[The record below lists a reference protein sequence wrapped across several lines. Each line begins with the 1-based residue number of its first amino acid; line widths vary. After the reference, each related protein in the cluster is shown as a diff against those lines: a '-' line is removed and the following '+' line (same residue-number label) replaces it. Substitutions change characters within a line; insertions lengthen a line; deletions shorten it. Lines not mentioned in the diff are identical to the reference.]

1 MPGKVPTPTHT
12 PLAALPAVALDLE
25 ATGLDVRNDRVVQA
39 AAIPMLGA
47 EILETPRLEQ
57 LVNPG
62 IPIPESARRIHGLS
76 DADVADAPSF
86 PEIAETLRE
95 TLSGRVVIGHHI
107 GFDLAL
113 LRNEAARAGID
124 WTEPPSLDIA
134 MLLGAMA
141 PSLPDLGLE
150 TVTRHL
156 GVTIRG
162 RHSAMGDSLAAAEA
176 FAKLIPMMR
185 EREIRTLGEA
195 QALAARRDDLMRR
208 QVEQGWHEPVAAPR
222 EPEKPPFQIDS
233 FVFQRRL
240 QDLMSAPPV
249 FADRDMTLRAAA
261 KAMVEQRIGAL
272 LVGDINRPPEGIVTE
287 RDLLRT
293 VARDA
298 VDLDRTRIGMVM
310 TSPVAGMPGDE
321 MVYRALARMDRLGIR
336 HLCVLDESG
345 LAAGMVSQRDLLE
358 HRARS
363 ATIIDDALG
372 EADSV
377 QALAAAYGRVPQAAT
392 QLAAEGLNGAEVAR
406 IVSTELR
413 ALSRRAVALALH
425 QMKEAGQGE
434 PPAAWCFFL
443 LGSAGRGESLLS
455 ADQDNALIHAGTDT
469 DDVWFDVLGQRVSE
483 FLDEAGVPFCKGG
496 VMAANAEWRGT
507 VDDWRNRV
515 GTWLQRARPE
525 DILNVDIFFDL
536 VPVAGN
542 RELGHALHRDAVAEA
557 AQRPAFLGLLAASV
571 NSYTPQFTLL
581 GRPLVEDGRIDLK
594 RNGLLP
600 LVGFG
605 RALALKSGSTAR
617 ATPERIRDIL
627 AAGRIGEGDANRL
640 IETHEVLMGY
650 VLRQQIADIRDGI
663 PPSSRVALATLVR
676 GERGDLR
683 DRLHALDNIV
693 SQIRSLMAG

>member
-1 MPGKVPTPTHT
+1 MV
-12 PLAALPAVALDLE
+12 LDLE
-25 ATGLDVRNDRVVQA
+25 ATGLDVRNDRIVQA
-39 AAIPMLGA
+39 AALPMLGA
-47 EILETPRLEQ
+47 EIVDAPRLEQ

-62 IPIPESARRIHGLS
+62 IPIPESARRIHGLG
-76 DADVADAPSF
+76 DADVAGAPSF
-86 PEIAETLRE
+86 PEIVETLRE
-95 TLSGRVVIGHHI
+95 ILSGRVVVGHHI

-150 TVTRHL
+150 TVAKHL
-156 GVTIRG
+156 GITISG

-185 EREIRTLGEA
+185 ARDIRTLGEA
-195 QALAARRDDLMRR
+195 QALASRRDDLMLR
-208 QVEQGWHEPVAAPR
+208 QVQQGWHEPVAAPV

-240 QDLMSAPPV
+240 EDLMTAPPV
-249 FADRDMTLRAAA
+249 FGDRGMTLRTAA

-272 LVGDINRPPEGIVTE
+272 LVGDITRPPDGIVTE

-293 VARDA
+293 MAQDGI
-298 VDLDRTRIGMVM
+298 DPDRTGIETVM
-310 TSPVAGMPGDE
+310 NSPVADMRGDE

-336 HLCVLDESG
+336 HLCVLDEAG
-345 LAAGMVSQRDLLE
+345 LVAGMVSQRDLLQ

-363 ATIIDDALG
+363 STIIDDALV
-372 EADSV
+372 EADTV

-392 QLAAEGLNGAEVAR
+392 QLAAEGLTGAEVGR

-413 ALSRRAVALALH
+413 ALSRRATALALH

-434 PPAAWCFFL
+434 PPADWCFFL

-455 ADQDNALIHAGTDT
+455 ADQDNALIHTGTEA
-469 DDVWFDVLGQRVSE
+469 DDAWFETLGQRIST

-557 AQRPAFLGLLAASV
+557 SQRPAFLGLLAASV
-571 NSYTPQFTLL
+571 DSYTPQFTLF

-594 RNGLLP
+594 RNGTLP

-605 RALALKSGSTAR
+605 RALALKLGVTAR
-617 ATPERIRDIL
+617 STPARIQSVMT
-627 AAGRIGEGDANRL
+627 AGRIGEGDGNRL
-640 IETHEVLMGY
+640 IDTHEVLMGY

-663 PPSSRVALATLVR
+663 PPSSRVALTTLEKR
-676 GERGDLR
+676 ERSDLR
-683 DRLHALDNIV
+683 DRLHAVDNIV

>member
-12 PLAALPAVALDLE
+12 PLAALPAMVLDLE
-25 ATGLDVRNDRVVQA
+25 ATGLNVRNDRVVQA

-47 EILETPRLEQ
+47 EILDAPRLEQ

-62 IPIPESARRIHGLS
+62 VPIPESARRIHGIS
-76 DADVADAPSF
+76 DADVADAPAFS
-86 PEIAETLRE
+86 EIVETLRRL
-95 TLSGRVVIGHHI
+95 LSGRVVIGHHI

-113 LRNEAARAGID
+113 LRNEAARAGVA

-150 TVTRHL
+150 TVTHHL
-156 GVTIRG
+156 GVTISG

-176 FAKLIPMMR
+176 FAKLIPIMR
-185 EREIRTLGEA
+185 ERNIRTLGEA
-195 QALAARRDDLMRR
+195 QALAARRDDLMLR
-208 QVEQGWHEPVAAPR
+208 QVEQGWHEPVAAPV
-222 EPEKPPFQIDS
+222 EPEKPSFQIDN

-249 FADRDMTLRAAA
+249 FGDRGMTLRTAA

-272 LVGDINRPPEGIVTE
+272 LVGDIGRPPEGVVTE
-287 RDLLRT
+287 RDLLKTLAEGSVDPNRT
-293 VARDA
+293 
-298 VDLDRTRIGMVM
+298 TIGSIMS
-310 TSPVAGMPGDE
+310 SPVVGMTGDE

-336 HLCVLDESG
+336 HLCVLDDAG
-345 LAAGMVSQRDLLE
+345 LVAGMVSQRDLLQ

-363 ATIIDDALG
+363 SSIIDDALV
-372 EADSV
+372 EADTV

-392 QLAAEGLNGAEVAR
+392 QLAAEGLTGTEVAG
-406 IVSTELR
+406 IISTELR
-413 ALSRRAVALALH
+413 ALSRRAAALALH

-434 PPAAWCFFL
+434 PPAPWCFFL

-455 ADQDNALIHAGTDT
+455 ADQDNALIHAGTDA
-469 DDVWFDVLGQRVSE
+469 DDAWFEALGQRVSA
-483 FLDEAGVPFCKGG
+483 FLDEAGVPFCNGG

-507 VDDWRNRV
+507 SEGWRNRV

-571 NSYTPQFTLL
+571 ATYTPQFTLL
-581 GRPLVEDGRIDLK
+581 GRPLVQDGRIDLK

-617 ATPERIRDIL
+617 STPARIRDVM
-627 AAGRIGEGDANRL
+627 ASGRIGEGDAGRL
-640 IETHEVLMGY
+640 IETHEIVMGY
-650 VLRQQIADIRDGI
+650 VLRQQIADIREGI
-663 PPSSRVALATLVR
+663 PPSSRVAPGILDK
-676 GERGDLR
+676 GERSDLR
-683 DRLHALDNIV
+683 HRLHAVDEIV
-693 SQIRSLMAG
+693 GQIRSLMAG

>member
-1 MPGKVPTPTHT
+1 
-12 PLAALPAVALDLE
+12 
-25 ATGLDVRNDRVVQA
+25 
-39 AAIPMLGA
+39 
-47 EILETPRLEQ
+47 
-57 LVNPG
+57 
-62 IPIPESARRIHGLS
+62 
-76 DADVADAPSF
+76 
-86 PEIAETLRE
+86 
-95 TLSGRVVIGHHI
+95 
-107 GFDLAL
+107 
-113 LRNEAARAGID
+113 
-124 WTEPPSLDIA
+124 
-134 MLLGAMA
+134 
-141 PSLPDLGLE
+141 
-150 TVTRHL
+150 
-156 GVTIRG
+156 
-162 RHSAMGDSLAAAEA
+162 
-176 FAKLIPMMR
+176 
-185 EREIRTLGEA
+185 
-195 QALAARRDDLMRR
+195 
-208 QVEQGWHEPVAAPR
+208 
-222 EPEKPPFQIDS
+222 
-233 FVFQRRL
+233 
-240 QDLMSAPPV
+240 
-249 FADRDMTLRAAA
+249 
-261 KAMVEQRIGAL
+261 
-272 LVGDINRPPEGIVTE
+272 
-287 RDLLRT
+287 
-293 VARDA
+293 
-298 VDLDRTRIGMVM
+298 
-310 TSPVAGMPGDE
+310 
-321 MVYRALARMDRLGIR
+321 
-336 HLCVLDESG
+336 
-345 LAAGMVSQRDLLE
+345 
-358 HRARS
+358 
-363 ATIIDDALG
+363 
-372 EADSV
+372 V
-377 QALAAAYGRVPQAAT
+377 QALAAAYGRVPQAAA

-571 NSYTPQFTLL
+571 NSYTPQFTLF

-650 VLRQQIADIRDGI
+650 VLRQQMADIRDGI
-663 PPSSRVALATLVR
+663 PPSSRVALATLGR